1 VPRRPQGRHRR
12 ARAGPGLPTVVGM
25 IEERED
31 GVPSASARSVSPSAA
46 ALLARLREAAAD
58 RAPAG
63 AQGLGSRLAAR
74 RRAPIEG
81 WDDASPDDALPEGRL
96 RDDAL
101 PDDAL
106 PDGGPDHGGGA
117 GAQAPA
123 RRLGI
128 PRRAAWAALAVAG
141 VVCALLVARGAAEGG
156 PVETV
161 LPSRRPAVAPP
172 SRAGVQA
179 DDAARGGAGPGAAS
193 PPSRSGTGSGPS
205 PSALVVDV
213 VGRVRRPGLVRL
225 APGSRVWDAVLAAG
239 GAVPGSRLDRVN
251 LARPVVDGEQVRVP
265 GADDPVPPEPPP
277 AAGPG
282 AAATAGSTGGAAVID
297 LNAATAEQLD
307 ALPGVGPV
315 LAARILQ
322 WRAGHGRFSRVE
334 ELGEVDGIGPKLF
347 SHLRPRVRV

>member
-1 VPRRPQGRHRR
+1 
-12 ARAGPGLPTVVGM
+12 M
-25 IEERED
+25 IEERE
-31 GVPSASARSVSPSAA
+31 GGAQPPSLSPGVSPSAA

-63 AQGLGSRLAAR
+63 AQGIGSRLAAR
-74 RRAPIEG
+74 RRAAAES
-81 WDDASPDDALPEGRL
+81 WDDGLPGGGPGGGGPGG
-96 RDDAL
+96 DG
-101 PDDAL
+101 L
-106 PDGGPDHGGGA
+106 PDGEGGWEGP
-117 GAQAPA
+117 APA

-128 PRRAAWAALAVAG
+128 PRRAAWAALAVTG
-141 VVCALLVARGAAEGG
+141 LVCALLMARASTQDG

-161 LPSRRPAVAPP
+161 LPSRRPAVALSRASPVTGGGTGTGVWAGVGPGDAGAPP
-172 SRAGVQA
+172 SRS
-179 DDAARGGAGPGAAS
+179 GAGPGA
-193 PPSRSGTGSGPS
+193 S

-239 GAVPGSRLDRVN
+239 GAAPGSRLDRVN
-251 LARPVVDGEQVRVP
+251 LARPVADGEQVRVP
-265 GADDPVPPEPPP
+265 GANDPVPPEPPP
-277 AAGPG
+277 ATVAGAP
-282 AAATAGSTGGAAVID
+282 AAASTSGAVVID

-347 SHLRPRVRV
+347 AHLRPRVRV